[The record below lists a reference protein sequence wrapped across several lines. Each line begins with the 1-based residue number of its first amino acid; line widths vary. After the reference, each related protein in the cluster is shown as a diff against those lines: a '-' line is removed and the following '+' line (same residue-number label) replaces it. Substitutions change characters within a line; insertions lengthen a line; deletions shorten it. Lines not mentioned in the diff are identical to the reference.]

1 MEWITKLR
9 LLEALVILATIL
21 VIMALIVNDMNRDN
35 PIHVSIVVV
44 VVTLT
49 IWLLSIMFPESIYV
63 DFRTHIV
70 KLIALTI
77 VISPCFAAYYNVV
90 VNDGEEPEWFIIP
103 VFIFLGI
110 LALAYILIFR
120 HSFCECIRQY
130 DEKHKLNDNPKMIAS
145 HLNLGKQDVEE
156 MGKSMENLVN
166 QVSDLEKS
174 VKSTVIKSDKDD
186 EHHETKSYHEP
197 EIDPVVSGASSTSGS
212 DSYSVKNEIEPM
224 PTSTSAE
231 QMDDD
236 SSAGSDVSAD
246 TAHFSNV
253 SHDTIATTTTTNTT
267 TSSNSG

>member
-90 VNDGEEPEWFIIP
+90 VNDGEEPECHIGIP
-103 VFIFLGI
+103 PSIVT
-110 LALAYILIFR
+110 R
-120 HSFCECIRQY
+120 
-130 DEKHKLNDNPKMIAS
+130 
-145 HLNLGKQDVEE
+145 
-156 MGKSMENLVN
+156 
-166 QVSDLEKS
+166 
-174 VKSTVIKSDKDD
+174 
-186 EHHETKSYHEP
+186 
-197 EIDPVVSGASSTSGS
+197 SSTGLVRSKRDHKG
-212 DSYSVKNEIEPM
+212 
-224 PTSTSAE
+224 
-231 QMDDD
+231 
-236 SSAGSDVSAD
+236 
-246 TAHFSNV
+246 
-253 SHDTIATTTTTNTT
+253 IAKKKKK
-267 TSSNSG
+267 